1 MMPGWRA
8 GVSRVSF
15 LPEPRGPINANAGG
29 GRFKVS
35 LGGLPTAH
43 IDELDTGV
51 LKESWSK
58 H

>member
-1 MMPGWRA
+1 M
-8 GVSRVSF
+8 
-15 LPEPRGPINANAGG
+15 NANAGG
-29 GRFKVS
+29 GHFKVS
-35 LGGLPTAH
+35 LGDLTTAH

>member
-1 MMPGWRA
+1 M
-8 GVSRVSF
+8 
-15 LPEPRGPINANAGG
+15 NANAGG
-29 GRFKVS
+29 GHFKVS
-35 LGGLPTAH
+35 LGGLTTAH